1 MFVRTSLTGVITA
14 SLAVSALVL
23 SAGAAH
29 AAVTVDPDDTT
40 FTPTTSDI
48 IGVGSDTSQNALFR
62 LAGAYNGTSPAPAN
76 RLASFAATSAGE
88 IVLPSATIARPNGS
102 GAGKALLYG
111 AGNNTDVDFARSS
124 SALNSNEVAANLQA
138 FPFAL
143 DTLKLAVSN
152 QVPSNAPTT
161 ITPAQMV
168 QIYDGTVTD
177 WSAIGGTA
185 GTIKPMIPQ
194 SGSGTRSF
202 FVSQLTAAN
211 GGNPVTLAASVSE
224 VQEHD
229 PAPIQGDANA
239 VAPFSEGR
247 AGLAGTALRLEGGF
261 SADRALY
268 NVVRAADLGNADI
281 QGLFGEEGF
290 VCSEPAR
297 ASIEAA
303 GFKQLATPENDGVC
317 GEATQAASSDFTI
330 STGPALDDDTT
341 FTPALNDVIGVGSDT
356 SQNALFRLANAYN
369 AQSPAPAN
377 RLATFAA
384 LGGGQI
390 PLPSAP
396 VNRPNGSGA
405 GKALLYGAGN
415 NTDVDFARSSSALNS
430 NEVAANLQAFPFALD
445 TLKLAVSNQ
454 VPSNAPTTIT
464 PAQMVQI
471 YDGTVTDW
479 SAIGGTAGTI
489 KPMIPQSGSGTRSFF
504 VSQLTA
510 ANGGNPVTLAASVS
524 EVQEHDPA
532 PIQGD
537 ANAVAPF
544 SEGRAGLAGTALR
557 LEGGFSAD
565 RALYNVV
572 RAADLGNAD
581 IQGLFGEEGFVCSEP
596 ARASIEAAG
605 FKQLATPENDGVC
618 GEATQAASSNF
629 TTNEVDEDPIVTS
642 TDLAAVSNA
651 PRRLNLTATVTGTST
666 PTGTVTF
673 TAAGSDVPLGVV
685 ALNGGTATLNF
696 PNANPGTYSITADY
710 TPTADSLYVASSDSA
725 TVTVAD
731 NPEPEP
737 ELATSKLSEN
747 FKKSYKGKKATGV
760 VSVSLKGASNSDAS
774 GKIVVKEGKKVVAKG
789 KIKKGEATIK
799 LKKKKLGKG
808 KSKLTASWSGNAVA
822 EGSDLSF
829 TVKFK

>member
-14 SLAVSALVL
+14 SLAVSALVF

-62 LAGAYNGTSPAPAN
+62 LAGAYNATSPAPAN
-76 RLASFAATSAGE
+76 KLATFAATSAGE
-88 IVLPSATIARPNGS
+88 IVLPSATITRPNGS

-168 QIYDGTVTD
+168 QVYDGTVTD

-185 GTIKPMIPQ
+185 GTIKPLIPQ

-202 FVSQLTAAN
+202 FISQLTSAN

-268 NVVRAADLGNADI
+268 NVVRAADLGDTDI
-281 QGLFGEEGF
+281 QAIFGEEGF
-290 VCSEPAR
+290 VCSPAGR
-297 ASIEAA
+297 PAIEAA
-303 GFKQLATPENDGVC
+303 GFKQLATPEN
-317 GEATQAASSDFTI
+317 E
-330 STGPALDDDTT
+330 
-341 FTPALNDVIGVGSDT
+341 
-356 SQNALFRLANAYN
+356 
-369 AQSPAPAN
+369 
-377 RLATFAA
+377 
-384 LGGGQI
+384 
-390 PLPSAP
+390 
-396 VNRPNGSGA
+396 
-405 GKALLYGAGN
+405 
-415 NTDVDFARSSSALNS
+415 
-430 NEVAANLQAFPFALD
+430 
-445 TLKLAVSNQ
+445 
-454 VPSNAPTTIT
+454 
-464 PAQMVQI
+464 
-471 YDGTVTDW
+471 
-479 SAIGGTAGTI
+479 
-489 KPMIPQSGSGTRSFF
+489 
-504 VSQLTA
+504 
-510 ANGGNPVTLAASVS
+510 
-524 EVQEHDPA
+524 
-532 PIQGD
+532 
-537 ANAVAPF
+537 
-544 SEGRAGLAGTALR
+544 
-557 LEGGFSAD
+557 
-565 RALYNVV
+565 
-572 RAADLGNAD
+572 
-581 IQGLFGEEGFVCSEP
+581 
-596 ARASIEAAG
+596 
-605 FKQLATPENDGVC
+605 GVC

-629 TTNEVDEDPIVTS
+629 TTNEVDEDPIATT

-651 PRRLNLTATVTGTST
+651 PRTLNLTATVTGSST

-673 TAAGSDVPLGVV
+673 TAAGSDEPLGVV

-696 PNANPGTYSITADY
+696 ANANPGTYTITADY
-710 TPTADSLYVASSDSA
+710 TPTAESLFVASSDSA
-725 TVTVAD
+725 TVTVSD
-731 NPEPEP
+731 NPGPEP

-747 FKKSYKGKKATGV
+747 FKKSYSGKKATGV

-774 GKIVVKEGKKVVAKG
+774 GKIVVTKGKKVVAKG